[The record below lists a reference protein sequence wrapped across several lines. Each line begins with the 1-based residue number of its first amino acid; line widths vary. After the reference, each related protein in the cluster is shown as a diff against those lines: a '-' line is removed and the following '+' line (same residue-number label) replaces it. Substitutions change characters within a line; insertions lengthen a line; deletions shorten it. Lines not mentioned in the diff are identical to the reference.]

1 MLAALHK
8 LTKLAHFAS
17 GHEAALGRLFSTVTG
32 LPVAEERDEVGE
44 CVRLLAPL
52 RPLIDANRFD
62 DLTDAAQLERAASSF
77 TTDGIPKFALH
88 LSLFDEL
95 AEPHLL
101 GPDVCEAALPR
112 LQAWWNDSDRNA
124 SSSAVLALAM
134 ARTGYAYDAHKSSWL
149 SGSRYE
155 DLRAGYNHLARQIFA
170 DSANDAGDCYLW
182 HRNQVRFGILEG
194 ASQQEIGCRF
204 HLALQH
210 ERYDIPLYLERAFSL
225 LPHGKESSEDLDV
238 FVHASVARTRDRYGM
253 MMYARIYSA
262 IADQSALPDLDVD
275 RHLLMRGLADWFA
288 HFPTQHLA
296 NRYAAVAHWTG
307 DLDKVRELFTQHI
320 RELHPTAWFDAAQP
334 YIAWYDAGLSTD
346 KRKAVA

>member
-8 LTKLAHFAS
+8 LTKLAHFAT

-32 LPVAEERDEVGE
+32 LQVVEQRAEVGE
-44 CVRLLAPL
+44 CIRLLAPL
-52 RPLIDANRFD
+52 RPLINADRFD
-62 DLTDAAQLERAASSF
+62 ELTDAAHLERTAASF

-95 AEPHLL
+95 VEPHLL
-101 GPDVCEAALPR
+101 GPNVCEAALPR
-112 LQAWWNDSDRNA
+112 LQAWWNDSDRDA
-124 SSSAVLALAM
+124 TSSAVLALAM
-134 ARTGYAYDAHKSSWL
+134 ARTGYAYDAYKSSWL
-149 SGSRYE
+149 SGSKYE

-170 DSANDAGDCYLW
+170 DSQAGADDCYLW

-194 ASQQEIGCRF
+194 ANQQEIGRRF

-225 LPHGKESSEDLDV
+225 LPQGKESYDDLDV

-253 MMYARIYSA
+253 MMYARIYTA
-262 IADQSALPDLDVD
+262 IADQGDLPDLDVD
-275 RHLLMRGLADWFA
+275 RHLLMRGLSDWFA

-307 DLDKVRELFTQHI
+307 DLDKVRDLFTHHI
-320 RELHPTAWFDAAQP
+320 RELHPSAWFDAAQP
-334 YIAWYDAGLSTD
+334 YIAWYDAGLSAD
-346 KRKAVA
+346 EHKAVA